1 MRYFLQRFGQLL
13 IVFLIVTFGVMVVMR
28 IGSENPTQ
36 MGYKLLGGSPS
47 PAEVDKAVK
56 QYHLDQNYPVQYF
69 HWIKGLV
76 VDFDLG
82 YSKTNNKTV
91 ADLVKPRVW
100 TTVLLGLYA
109 NVFGLIVAVPLA
121 VRQAHK
127 RDSLFDKSANL
138 LTFVG
143 VGIPAVVLG
152 IFLQLLFVV
161 RLGWFPSIGN
171 KVFPWQDLGEH
182 FRNFFL
188 PTLTLIMPVAAIY
201 TRLLRSEMTL
211 TLQSDFITLA
221 SAKGV
226 SPTRILWRHALRNS
240 LFAIVTSIG
249 TNLGALLGSAI
260 VVETLFDL
268 DGLGTQLVV
277 SVLSSDLFTVQ
288 SLVAVVVLIVV
299 TVNLLVDLAYAV
311 IDPRIRQMRAL
322 G

>member
-47 PAEVDKAVK
+47 PAEVAKAVK

-161 RLGWFPSIGN
+161 RLGWFPSIGLAGRHSIIVIEHDM
-171 KVFPWQDLGEH
+171 VFV
-182 FRNFFL
+182 RKIAR
-188 PTLTLIMPVAAIY
+188 T
-201 TRLLRSEMTL
+201 
-211 TLQSDFITLA
+211 
-221 SAKGV
+221 
-226 SPTRILWRHALRNS
+226 
-240 LFAIVTSIG
+240 VTVLHQG
-249 TNLGALLGSAI
+249 
-260 VVETLFDL
+260 
-268 DGLGTQLVV
+268 
-277 SVLSSDLFTVQ
+277 SVLCEGTVDQ
-288 SLVAVVVLIVV
+288 VQADERVMEV
-299 TVNLLVDLAYAV
+299 Y
-311 IDPRIRQMRAL
+311 L
-322 G
+322 GRKKKA